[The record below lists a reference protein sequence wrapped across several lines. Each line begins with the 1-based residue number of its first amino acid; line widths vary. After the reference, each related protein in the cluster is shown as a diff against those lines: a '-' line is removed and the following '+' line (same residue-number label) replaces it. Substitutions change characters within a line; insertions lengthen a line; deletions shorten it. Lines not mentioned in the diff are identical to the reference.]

1 MDNIILITICLLSLT
16 GLVILLAWRVSCN
29 RRNHLDFNQVADY
42 FIAHLVVDY
51 LAFRLVYFC
60 KQTISKGYLFLLYFL
75 RNSISVI
82 RYLIIRLEKRFYR
95 FTESIKEKEKVIHQ
109 GKVSSFLK
117 EIREHK
123 ENVMAGNREGFLA
136 EGEEV
141 K

>member
-1 MDNIILITICLLSLT
+1 
-16 GLVILLAWRVSCN
+16 
-29 RRNHLDFNQVADY
+29 VADY
-42 FIAHLVVDY
+42 SIAHLVVDY